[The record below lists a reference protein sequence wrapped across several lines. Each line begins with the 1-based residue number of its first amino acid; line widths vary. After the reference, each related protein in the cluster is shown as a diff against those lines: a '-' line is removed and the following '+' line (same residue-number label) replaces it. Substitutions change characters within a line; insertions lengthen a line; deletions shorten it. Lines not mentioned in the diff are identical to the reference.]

1 MSETQEQMSGEGN
14 GTDAPVVNEVL
25 EVEIESLTD
34 DQKIAYTLVQE
45 FCEASGLGAHAV
57 VRTINKPYI
66 NIELMGGDVR
76 ATLGKMGQ
84 GLDALQFLLNTVVMR
99 RASGD
104 VRLLLDAEGYRERRA
119 TALRQRALDLAA
131 EVKERKEEAELE
143 PLPAHERRIIHA
155 ALADD
160 PDVSTYSEGDEPG
173 RRVVIAPR
181 NS

>member
-1 MSETQEQMSGEGN
+1 MSETEEQETSVE
-14 GTDAPVVNEVL
+14 AAPELPVVPL
-25 EVEIESLTD
+25 DSLSD
-34 DQKIAYTLVQE
+34 DQRIAFTLVQE

-57 VRTINKPYI
+57 VRTVQKPYI
-66 NIELMGGDVR
+66 NIEILGGDVR

-99 RASGD
+99 RATSD

-119 TALRQRALDLAA
+119 EALRTRARELAS
-131 EVKERKEEAELE
+131 EVKLRKEEAELE

-160 PDVSTYSEGDEPG
+160 PDISTYSEGDEPG

-181 NS
+181 IA